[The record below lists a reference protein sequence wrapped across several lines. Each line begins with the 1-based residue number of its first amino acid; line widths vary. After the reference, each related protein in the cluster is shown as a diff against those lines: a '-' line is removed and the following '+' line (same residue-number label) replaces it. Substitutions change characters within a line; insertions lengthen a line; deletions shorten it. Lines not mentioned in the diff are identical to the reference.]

1 MFIPLATPISSAST
15 LSAIRAAI
23 AANAAPTPTPSSA
36 LATSTGNGSSWAV
49 AKSSAAT
56 LTINIPPANGH
67 FEPMWRPI
75 VPASGPAKSIAI
87 ELGSRNR
94 PASVALAPKP

>member
-1 MFIPLATPISSAST
+1 M
-15 LSAIRAAI
+15 
-23 AANAAPTPTPSSA
+23 
-36 LATSTGNGSSWAV
+36 
-49 AKSSAAT
+49 

-67 FEPMWRPI
+67 FDPMWRPI